1 MFRIQWHVLPEQQ
14 IVWTALTMIY
24 GIGLPSSKKI
34 LAKCNIAHNKRVKD
48 LTEEEQKMI
57 TDEIKDY
64 YIVESDLRREVGN
77 AIKRLKEI
85 KCYRGMR
92 HNLGLPVRWQRT
104 SQNAHTAK
112 KLLGRSRVRPVL
124 KK

>member
-1 MFRIQWHVLPEQQ
+1 MLRIQWHVIQDNKS
-14 IVWTALTMIY
+14 IWIGLTYVY
-24 GIGLPSSKKI
+24 GIGKSRSKKI
-34 LAKCNIAHNKRVKD
+34 LEKLNIPFEKKVKD
-48 LTEEEQKMI
+48 LTDEEEKSI
-57 TDEIKDY
+57 SDVLKDM
-64 YIVESDLRREVGN
+64 VLENDLRREKAS

-92 HNLGLPVRWQRT
+92 HNLWLPVRGQKTRWN
-104 SQNAHTAK
+104 SKTAK